1 MIITGIIL
9 QKTETELMF
18 GMDLQFINFS
28 IENFEQ
34 FSGGSKETISS
45 YLLLLNDSINNAD
58 SVYVF
63 RTHNHLMSD
72 NSTVLWCK
80 ENLISEYDKI
90 NIECKKC
97 DYATTYVNHTY
108 TAVDGANNTKTLKCE
123 CGHQGLTVNIATPI
137 KESPLNIKLLFLF
150 ESEEIGTLNLMAIDL
165 TQFAEGVSAK
175 TISFDGKNTTV
186 TVENTTAKV
195 NVADIVAENTTL

>member
-1 MIITGIIL
+1 
-9 QKTETELMF
+9 MF
-18 GMDLQFINFS
+18 GMDLQFKNFS

-90 NIECKKC
+90 NIEFSKFNRINEIKST
-97 DYATTYVNHTY
+97 DNSKIVK
-108 TAVDGANNTKTLKCE
+108 VD
-123 CGHQGLTVNIATPI
+123 
-137 KESPLNIKLLFLF
+137 LNINNNRNEFKKNLRISIRDFKNELASELTSFEMLIDDPLYDQYDYLF
-150 ESEEIGTLNLMAIDL
+150 E
-165 TQFAEGVSAK
+165 K
-175 TISFDGKNTTV
+175 DGKIISWT
-186 TVENTTAKV
+186 
-195 NVADIVAENTTL
+195 DIHELLIFIMK